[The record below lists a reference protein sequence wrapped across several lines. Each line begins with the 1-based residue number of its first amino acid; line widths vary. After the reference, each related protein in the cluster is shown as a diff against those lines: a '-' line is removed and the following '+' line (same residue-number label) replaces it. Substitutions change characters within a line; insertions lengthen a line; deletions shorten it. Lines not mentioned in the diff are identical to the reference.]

1 MDHDA
6 LHDVRPVTTRLV
18 DPRDMTHEVTAPV
31 FRVTFWTGERHDD
44 DGTPASQEATYELEG
59 VDVVE
64 AIAWTRAHARTVSPL
79 VLVQLAVVADDP
91 RTDGRT
97 AISLWSWDG
106 IADR

>member
-6 LHDVRPVTTRLV
+6 PHEAEPVRTRLV

-31 FRVTFWTGERHDD
+31 FRVTVWTGERHDD
-44 DGTPASQEATYELEG
+44 DSTPASQEVTYELAG

-64 AIAWTRAHARTVSPL
+64 AIAWARAHARTASPL

-91 RTDGRT
+91 RTVGRT

-106 IADR
+106 R